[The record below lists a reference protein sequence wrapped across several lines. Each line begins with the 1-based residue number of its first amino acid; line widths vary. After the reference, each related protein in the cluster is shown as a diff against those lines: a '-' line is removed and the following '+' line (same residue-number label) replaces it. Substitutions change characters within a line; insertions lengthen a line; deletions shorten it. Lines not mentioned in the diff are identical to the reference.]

1 MLKNKIFGLLI
12 ITALSVPVFSQAE
25 TEDAVQPIVE
35 EETQVLNTI
44 DEEVPE
50 TIDSQ
55 KFKQPVSK
63 RKIAKKFLLA
73 MAGVGVSSLLIYGG
87 LSVYNRVRENLLP
100 EESVKEPSLET
111 PENINDAIKSF
122 IEKTR
127 WD

>member
-1 MLKNKIFGLLI
+1 MLKSKILGLLLI
-12 ITALSVPVFSQAE
+12 IALSSPVFAE
-25 TEDAVQPIVE
+25 TETVDMLEPTTTE
-35 EETQVLNTI
+35 ESQVVNTI
-44 DEEVPE
+44 DEEIPAPL
-50 TIDSQ
+50 DSNN
-55 KFKQPVSK
+55 FKQPVSK
-63 RKIAKKFLLA
+63 KKIAKKFLLA